1 MLAEAKVVKDEIEL
15 FVKGNKKII
24 LKAYRSFCVG
34 FNIKSSNNDTKELF
48 VSGSY
53 REDRYIIESVVAKGR
68 SFISFEDMKR
78 QLDINEQPS
87 IGNICEYSVEEF
99 TDLPKVSKKEAE
111 KKNGKLQ
118 AKLNTAKKKRRNS
131 ETKIKTPN
139 AQIEKQKQQVDDL
152 ALSSAKVEESET
164 AKKEAEDEK
173 TELQTEFNAVEQKK
187 QNLENEIKQKVDQ
200 FDRLKADLKDKNSEV
215 EKLNK
220 DLAAKNTEATKLQTD
235 LAKLKTKTKEL
246 ENAKKE
252 VEKDKAELEAKN
264 KTTEQLKQSNAA
276 RYTAGVGLAAGL
288 IAFTVLERTVRLE
301 MLVMI
306 GIAVASVLVVG
317 GITYAVLPS
326 TQVDGVKAQE
336 VNENGKSK

>member
-1 MLAEAKVVKDEIEL
+1 MWASILRVV
-15 FVKGNKKII
+15 
-24 LKAYRSFCVG
+24 
-34 FNIKSSNNDTKELF
+34 TKNYF

-53 REDRYIIESVVAKGR
+53 KEDRYIIELVVAKGR
-68 SFISFEDMKR
+68 SFTSFEEMKR

-87 IGNICEYSVEEF
+87 IGNICEYPVEEF

-118 AKLNTAKKKRRNS
+118 AKLNIAKKKRRNS
-131 ETKIKTPN
+131 ETKIKTLN
-139 AQIEKQKQQVDDL
+139 AQIEEQKQQVDTL
-152 ALSSAKVEESET
+152 AEEKAKVEKLET

-173 TELQTEFNAVEQKK
+173 TELQTEFNAVEQEK

-264 KTTEQLKQSNAA
+264 KTTEQPKQSNAA
-276 RYTAGVGLAAGL
+276 LYTATVGMGLAAGL

-306 GIAVASVLVVG
+306 GIAVASVLVAG
-317 GITYAVLPS
+317 GITYAALPS
-326 TQVDGVKAQE
+326 TQVNGAEADKAAAG
-336 VNENGKSK
+336 GKAKG